1 MSVPNQK
8 IISEF
13 IYEPCDRDNHYLM
26 MNLDALYAAMASL
39 DKVYSIK
46 LWLYLSK
53 NARGYKN
60 FELSQTD
67 CASWGIPRSSY
78 YKAVDDLIEKGY
90 LVAVNGS
97 GKLFTFYQIP
107 VSTGDCQNS
116 GESPLET
123 AQSLLGTTESLLE
136 TEKSLLGTGQSPLG
150 TEQSLLEQ
158 RKNTQNTQN
167 TEEYRE
173 NTGKLQGEFLQS
185 LLGTDEDEA
194 FEEFL
199 RQMNRR

>member
-60 FELSQTD
+60 FELS
-67 CASWGIPRSSY
+67 
-78 YKAVDDLIEKGY
+78 
-90 LVAVNGS
+90 
-97 GKLFTFYQIP
+97 
-107 VSTGDCQNS
+107 
-116 GESPLET
+116 
-123 AQSLLGTTESLLE
+123 
-136 TEKSLLGTGQSPLG
+136 
-150 TEQSLLEQ
+150 
-158 RKNTQNTQN
+158 
-167 TEEYRE
+167 
-173 NTGKLQGEFLQS
+173 
-185 LLGTDEDEA
+185 
-194 FEEFL
+194 
-199 RQMNRR
+199 

>member
-26 MNLDALYAAMASL
+26 MNIDALYAAMASL

-53 NARGYKN
+53 NIRGYKN

-67 CASWGIPRSSY
+67 CANWGIPRSSY

-90 LVAVNGS
+90 LVAVNDS
-97 GKLFTFYQIP
+97 GKLFTFYQTP

-116 GESPLET
+116 GK
-123 AQSLLGTTESLLE
+123 SLLE
-136 TEKSLLGTGQSPLG
+136 TGQSLLG
-150 TEQSLLEQ
+150 TEQSLLGTEQSPLEQ
-158 RKNTQNTQN
+158 RKNTYNTQN

>member
-116 GESPLET
+116 GKSPLET
-123 AQSLLGTTESLLE
+123 GQSLLGTTESLLE
-136 TEKSLLGTGQSPLG
+136 TEKSPLG
-150 TEQSLLEQ
+150 TEQSPLEQ
-158 RKNTQNTQN
+158 RKNTYN

-173 NTGKLQGEFLQS
+173 NTGKLQEEFLQS